1 MEIILAIVLFLFLV
15 AAIVLI
21 VSVNRKVKAEDQPVP
36 EQQADPDP
44 SCCGAHEI
52 CDFDLVKANPEII
65 EYFDDE
71 DLDRL
76 ANTHPDQYSEKDIDE
91 LREVLYT
98 LKTHEIRNWLLSLD
112 RRRIHLPDFLKDE
125 ARDLQLGNG

>member
-1 MEIILAIVLFLFLV
+1 VPWKLFLQLNFFCFFVCGHL
-15 AAIVLI
+15 LI

-36 EQQADPDP
+36 GHQADPDP

-98 LKTHEIRNWLLSLD
+98 
-112 RRRIHLPDFLKDE
+112 
-125 ARDLQLGNG
+125 